1 MHNAKL
7 ELFVHILSE
16 NRRPNGYWGERVL
29 NPHGGTDMLPILL
42 NALEGEEDALFFVQF
57 YHKYKTDL
65 YRYALSLL
73 RDPHLAEDAV
83 QTAWLKCVQHRKAFF
98 AVEPPHRKAWMIV
111 LLKRVCLTSLR
122 QRART
127 VPLAEDWD
135 PPAPEAGEARDV
147 IALIRTMPEQ
157 YRAILE
163 LKFVLEWTDKSI
175 AKELGLPVTTV
186 SARIRRGRKQLQ
198 AQLIKEGY
206 WHEEA

>member
-1 MHNAKL
+1 M
-7 ELFVHILSE
+7 
-16 NRRPNGYWGERVL
+16 
-29 NPHGGTDMLPILL
+29 
-42 NALEGEEDALFFVQF
+42 
-57 YHKYKTDL
+57 
-65 YRYALSLL
+65 
-73 RDPHLAEDAV
+73 
-83 QTAWLKCVQHRKAFF
+83 
-98 AVEPPHRKAWMIV
+98 
-111 LLKRVCLTSLR
+111 
-122 QRART
+122 
-127 VPLAEDWD
+127 
-135 PPAPEAGEARDV
+135 